1 VNNRLSTILVTGKL
15 FDFASLQF
23 TTISYN
29 RHVCLQ
35 TPLERNRALIAL
47 ITDFGQRDI
56 YVGVMKA
63 VMLGI
68 NPAAQLIDL
77 THGIEPQNV
86 RQAALSLANAVRYF
100 PQGTIFLVVVDPGVG
115 TTRRPVA
122 VEAGGYQFIAPD
134 NGVLSYALAELG
146 DYQAVEIEVA
156 DENEISNTFHGR
168 DVFAP
173 AAAKLSLHKP
183 LTSLGSL
190 LKRIN
195 TLPMPTLYVDGKTVT
210 GEIVHIDRFG
220 NLVTSIGH
228 LRRVT
233 SERLI
238 LNPAFGDNVGSAIPL
253 YAENTV
259 VTVHDQAIVSIK
271 QTYSEAERGG
281 LMTLIGSSSYLEI
294 SVNQGNAAAR
304 LDVTIGDRVELQIG
318 DIDAAVRD

>member
-1 VNNRLSTILVTGKL
+1 M
-15 FDFASLQF
+15 
-23 TTISYN
+23 
-29 RHVCLQ
+29 
-35 TPLERNRALIAL
+35 IAL

-68 NPAAQLIDL
+68 NPAAQFIDL

-100 PQGTIFLVVVDPGVG
+100 PEGTIFLVVVDPGVG
-115 TTRRPVA
+115 TTRRPIA
-122 VEAGGYQFIAPD
+122 AKAGGYQFVAPD

-146 DYQAVEIEVA
+146 EYEAIEIAVAE
-156 DENEISNTFHGR
+156 ENEISNTFHGR

-173 AAAKLSLHKP
+173 TAARLSLNKA
-183 LTSLGSL
+183 LTSLGNPL
-190 LKRIN
+190 PRIN
-195 TLPMPTLYVDGKTVT
+195 ALPMPTLYVDGKTVT

-220 NLVTSIGH
+220 NLVTSIGQ

-233 SERLI
+233 PERLI
-238 LNPAFGDNVGSAIPL
+238 LNPAYGDNTGSAIPI
-253 YAENTV
+253 YTENTV
-259 VTVHDQAIVSIK
+259 LTVNDHTIVSIK

-281 LMTLIGSSSYLEI
+281 LLTLIGSSSFLEI

-318 DIDAAVRD
+318 DTDAAVRD